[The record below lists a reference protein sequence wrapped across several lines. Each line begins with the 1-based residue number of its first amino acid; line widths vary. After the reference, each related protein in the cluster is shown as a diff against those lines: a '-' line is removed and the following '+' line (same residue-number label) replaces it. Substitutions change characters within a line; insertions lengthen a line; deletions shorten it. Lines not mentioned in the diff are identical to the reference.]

1 MKLLFAFLGISVAGI
16 SGYMVEPLFRA
27 SITGKESA
35 KAVTTQ
41 PQEPLPQDPDLPTE
55 PVEVVP
61 TFDYSSL
68 QPSQLPEK
76 VVLKSSAT
84 AMALGETDS
93 LTLSPGT
100 KVKPLRIEGDTL
112 VFRVI
117 GTAEGKIAVAQ
128 TNLVEILVANPPPP
142 PNGEL
147 SEPVVEPEP
156 TEVVAEPEPQPEP
169 QPEPMP
175 TPAPQPEP
183 VIPAAQVSLDA
194 DGIVALMKQH
204 LGEGKISE
212 FTVDQVIDWKAAEEE
227 TIDGQAYQ
235 IGIVTYKADTIFGMR
250 NVNAKA
256 LIKGGSVVRW
266 VSPTSGL
273 VIE

>member
-1 MKLLFAFLGISVAGI
+1 
-16 SGYMVEPLFRA
+16 
-27 SITGKESA
+27 
-35 KAVTTQ
+35 
-41 PQEPLPQDPDLPTE
+41 
-55 PVEVVP
+55 
-61 TFDYSSL
+61 
-68 QPSQLPEK
+68 
-76 VVLKSSAT
+76 
-84 AMALGETDS
+84 
-93 LTLSPGT
+93 
-100 KVKPLRIEGDTL
+100 
-112 VFRVI
+112 
-117 GTAEGKIAVAQ
+117 
-128 TNLVEILVANPPPP
+128 
-142 PNGEL
+142 
-147 SEPVVEPEP
+147 
-156 TEVVAEPEPQPEP
+156 
-169 QPEPMP
+169 
-175 TPAPQPEP
+175 
-183 VIPAAQVSLDA
+183 LDA